1 MVEDLDTSWI
11 NEAEKIE
18 KMNQNYSKEPMEFI
32 DIFFLYINSNSYID
46 KIICEKHPLLVE
58 NNKTSGLKKEYII
71 QLIQSKKVKTSHS
84 KYKLLDVLVYNIN
97 LEPEHIQNYSNNEN
111 FVENSKGFLTVL
123 PIIDDIKIPSSI
135 FIFHGINS
143 LFFLFQEKEF
153 DISLI
158 PKSILKTHHSSNHKT
173 TKKVKLLIGG
183 IDVSNNKHIK
193 KKQTRKFRN

>member
-18 KMNQNYSKEPMEFI
+18 RMNHNYSKEPMEFI

-46 KIICEKHPLLVE
+46 KIICEKHPLLIE
-58 NNKTSGLKKEYII
+58 NNKTCCLKKEYIL
-71 QLIQSKKVKTSHS
+71 QLIQSKKLKTSHS

-158 PKSILKTHHSSNHKT
+158 PKSILKSDDSSNHKT

-183 IDVSNNKHIK
+183 VNNKNIR
-193 KKQTRKFRN
+193 KKQTRKFRG